1 MQQTT
6 ICAIATPAGGALGII
21 RVSGPDAISI
31 TESIFCGRHT
41 LSNAKGY
48 SLHYGNIKDPL
59 TDEIIDEVM
68 LSLFRAPHSFTGE
81 DSIEITTHGS
91 AYILQRIC
99 QLLVSKGCTMAMPG
113 EYTQRAFLNGKL
125 DLTQAEAVADL
136 IACRSAS
143 SHQLAMQQMKGSISK
158 KLTDLR
164 SKLLRLTSLLELELD
179 FSDHEDLEFADR
191 TQLLNIAS
199 EIRNE
204 IKRLSNSFEQGNAI
218 KNGIPVAIIGAPN
231 VGKSTLLN
239 ALLEEDRAIVSEIQ
253 GTTRDVIEE
262 SITIDG
268 LLFRFID
275 TAGIRHTDDT
285 IEQLGIE
292 RSRQAA
298 EKAKIILLVTEQG
311 KPYPNIETSTNQ
323 IVIRCL
329 NKADINDS
337 PSPDCDLHISAKQG
351 IGLDT
356 LKQRIKA
363 AIPDHNDSVL
373 ITNLRHKTALD
384 ASLYDINRV
393 IDSLNLNIPSDLVA
407 EELRQCLTHLA
418 DITGGAITTEETLSD
433 IFSHFCI
440 GK

>member
-6 ICAIATPAGGALGII
+6 ICAIATPSGGALGII
-21 RVSGPDAISI
+21 RVSGPHAIDY
-31 TESIFCGRHT
+31 TEEIFSGRRQ
-41 LSNAKGY
+41 LSQAKGY
-48 SLHYGNIKDPL
+48 SLHYGNIINPVNG
-59 TDEIIDEVM
+59 EIIDEVM

-81 DSIEITTHGS
+81 DSIEITAHGS

-99 QLLVSKGCTMAMPG
+99 QLLVDKGCTMASPG

-136 IACRSAS
+136 IACRSAA
-143 SHQLAMQQMKGSISK
+143 SHHLAMQQMRGSISQ

-164 SKLLRLTSLLELELD
+164 SQLLKLTSLLELELD
-179 FSDHEDLEFADR
+179 FSDHDDLEFADR
-191 TQLLNIAS
+191 SQLLGIAN
-199 EIRNE
+199 EISIE

-218 KNGIPVAIIGAPN
+218 RNGIPVAIIGAPN

-239 ALLEEDRAIVSEIQ
+239 ALVEEDRAIVSDIQ

-262 SITIDG
+262 TITIDG

-275 TAGIRHTDDT
+275 TAGIRNTTDT

-298 EKAKIILLVTEQG
+298 EKAKIILLITEQG
-311 KPYPNIETSTNQ
+311 KPYPDIETSESQ
-323 IVIRCL
+323 VIIRCL
-329 NKADINDS
+329 NKSDIS
-337 PSPDCDLHISAKQG
+337 PDPSIDCDLHISAKQG
-351 IGLDT
+351 TGLDT

-363 AIPDHNDSVL
+363 SIPDHSDSVL

-384 ASLYDINRV
+384 ASLSDINRV
-393 IDSLNLNIPSDLVA
+393 IDSLNLSIPTDLVA
-407 EELRQCLTHLA
+407 EDLRQCLSHLA
-418 DITGGAITTEETLSD
+418 DITGGAITTEETLSN
-433 IFSHFCI
+433 IFKHFCI